1 MSSLEFRL
9 KRIDETRS
17 YLLDEINHDDL
28 MDQKNK
34 KTCSRQTQYNFL
46 SYRIDLYFHDYKLE
60 IEVDENDRN
69 IDDDIKR
76 QMQQNK
82 SLVVNLL
89 ELILTA
95 NTLIF

>member
-9 KRIDETRS
+9 KGIDETRN

-28 MDQKNK
+28 MGQKNK
-34 KTCSRQTQYNFL
+34 KTCSRQTQYNVL
-46 SYRIDLYFHDYKLE
+46 SYRIDLYFYDYKLA

-69 IDDDIKR
+69 IDDNIKR
-76 QMQQNK
+76 QI
-82 SLVVNLL
+82 VNLL

>member
-9 KRIDETRS
+9 KGIDETRN
-17 YLLDEINHDDL
+17 YLLDEINQDDL
-28 MDQKNK
+28 MCQKNK
-34 KTCSRQTQYNFL
+34 KTCSRQTQYNVL
-46 SYRIDLYFHDYKLE
+46 SYRIDLYFYDYKLA

-69 IDDDIKR
+69 IDDNIKR

-89 ELILTA
+89 ELILIA